1 MIHIT
6 EQQIEHVLTDSE
18 SIRQVVEAAFV
29 DLEQGQAAQQLR
41 MRTEAQE
48 VKLSTLG
55 AVIPGQGIVGAK
67 VYTTIRG
74 KFTFLIV
81 LFSTETGEVLATL
94 DAGIITKKRTAAC
107 SVLMAQQFAW
117 PESKKLAVLGLGT
130 QGLEHFLQLTEAFEL
145 EEVHIVSPHLDVEQI
160 AFCRANTTATVSVVE
175 PEQAVQDA
183 DIIVT
188 ASRSE
193 LPIVHG
199 EWLKPGAFIAA
210 IGSSLPHTR
219 ELDDEVICRVSR
231 IVVESKEQALAEAGD
246 LVLAKVPNLE
256 QKIQTMGE
264 VLLDKSAAYQKQ
276 QIVLYK
282 AVGVALEDIAVAGL
296 VYKKLMQEQAL

>member
-6 EQQIEHVLTDSE
+6 EQQIEQLLTDSGA
-18 SIRQVVEAAFV
+18 IRKVVKAAFV

-94 DAGIITKKRTAAC
+94 DAGTITKKRTAAC
-107 SVLMAQQFAW
+107 SVLMAQQFAQ
-117 PESKKLAVLGLGT
+117 PKPKKLAIFGLGT
-130 QGLEHFLQLTEAFEL
+130 QGLEHFLQFTEAFDL
-145 EEVHIVSPHLDVEQI
+145 AEVHIVSPHLDAEQV
-160 AFCRANTTATVSVVE
+160 AFCRANTKAIVSVVE
-175 PEQAVQDA
+175 PVQAVQGA

-193 LPIVHG
+193 QPVVQG

-219 ELDDEVICRVSR
+219 ELDDEVIRRVSQ

-246 LVLAKVPNLE
+246 LVLAKVPDLE

-264 VLLDKSAAYQKQ
+264 VFLDKSAAYQEQ

-296 VYKKLMQEQAL
+296 VYKKLMQE

>member
-6 EQQIEHVLTDSE
+6 EQQIEQLLADSE

-94 DAGIITKKRTAAC
+94 DAGTITKKRTAAC

-117 PESKKLAVLGLGT
+117 PESKKLAVFGLGT
-130 QGLEHFLQLTEAFEL
+130 QGLEHFLQLTEAFDL
-145 EEVHIVSPHLDVEQI
+145 EEVHIVSPHLDAEQI
-160 AFCRANTTATVSVVE
+160 AFCRKNTTATVSVVE
-175 PEQAVQDA
+175 PEQAVQGA

-219 ELDDEVICRVSR
+219 ELDDEVICRVTR

-246 LVLAKVPNLE
+246 LVLTEVPNLE

-264 VLLDKSAAYQKQ
+264 VLLDKSAAYQEQ

-296 VYKKLMQEQAL
+296 VYKKLMQKQAL